1 MWLTVVCTLPASSLS
16 YSSESQVSL
25 MFSMVSSFIKLS
37 RAPLH
42 TGDVAPA
49 RWGGVGWMCP

>member
-1 MWLTVVCTLPASSLS
+1 MGTSLLS

-37 RAPLH
+37 WAPLH
-42 TGDVAPA
+42 TGLAC
-49 RWGGVGWMCP
+49 GLLM